1 VMPWAAQG
9 PGGLLIGAGGG
20 FCASGGRQ
28 SAKTAGTDLDVTSP
42 LIICRFD
49 YFSFF
54 VVFTLTRTMFGV
66 IV

>member
-1 VMPWAAQG
+1 MPWAPRG

-20 FCASGGRQ
+20 FCVSGGRQ
-28 SAKTAGTDLDVTSP
+28 SVKTAGADLVVTNP

-54 VVFTLTRTMFGV
+54 VVFLLTRTMFGV
-66 IV
+66 IM